1 MDNSL
6 AQIRTVYVDEL
17 KGTPGF
23 GRRLVEALEQIGR
36 FTFTSERAGADA
48 IVQADGQD
56 SDEAFVGELVIRDQ
70 HNTVLWSGRALRPY
84 GQAGPMAYEQLIEQL
99 LHALDGQSTVE
110 TKR

>member
-6 AQIRTVYVDEL
+6 IHIRTLYVDEL

-36 FTFTSERAGADA
+36 FTFTNERAAADA
-48 IVQADGQD
+48 IVQANGQD
-56 SDEAFVGELVIRDQ
+56 SDEVFVGELVIRDQ
-70 HNTVLWSGRALRPY
+70 RDRVLWSGRALRPY

-99 LHALDGQSTVE
+99 QHALDGQSAME
-110 TKR
+110 K